1 MRFFQDAIPTMPL
14 ESVSIRDES
23 LVGLSMPDD
32 PPPDVS
38 VCIVNWNCCDL
49 LRKCLAS
56 LFRQPQGVGF
66 EVVVVDNGSVDGAAE
81 MVAAEFPEVVLI
93 RNSENL
99 GFSRGNNQA
108 ANAARGRYLFF
119 LNNDTEL
126 AANTLQEFVR
136 FAESHPQVGM
146 LGPKLRGADGSFQIS
161 YRRKPTLAA
170 LLHRVSFLRWTGLF
184 RRSYYDYR
192 RNSFNPDGIREVE
205 VLMGA
210 AVFLPRE
217 VFEASGRWDERYRF
231 GGEDLDLSTQV
242 GRQRPVVYFSSVEVL
257 HYGRV
262 SSRANVGF
270 SAPNVAIGYVHY
282 FRKCGVSRP
291 ALWLYKSL
299 VTLDAPVQL
308 LAKLLQGSWR
318 RVTGRPDKAQKSWLA
333 AQGVWRFLR
342 NELIRFWRA

>member
-1 MRFFQDAIPTMPL
+1 MRFLQDAIPTMPL
-14 ESVSIRDES
+14 DSISIRDES
-23 LVGLSMPDD
+23 LVGLTMPND

-38 VCIVNWNCCDL
+38 VCIVNWNCREL
-49 LRKCLAS
+49 LRKCLDS
-56 LFRQPQGVGF
+56 LFGQPQGARF
-66 EVVVVDNGSVDGAAE
+66 EVVVVDNASVDGAAD
-81 MVAAEFPEVVLI
+81 MVADEYPDVVLI

-108 ANAARGRYLFF
+108 AAAARGRFLFF

-126 AANTLQEFVR
+126 AADTLGEFVQ
-136 FAESHPQVGM
+136 FAERNPDVGM
-146 LGPKLRGADGSFQIS
+146 LGPKLRGADGTFQIS

-184 RRSYYDYR
+184 RESYYEYR
-192 RNSFNPDGIREVE
+192 RNSFDPDGIREVE

-217 VFEASGRWDERYRF
+217 VFESSGRWDERYRF

-242 GRQRPVVYFSSVEVL
+242 GRQRPVVYFSNVEVL

-282 FRKCGVSRP
+282 FRKSGVSRP

-299 VTLDAPVQL
+299 VTVDAPVQL
-308 LAKLLQGSWR
+308 FGKLLQGSWR
-318 RVTGRPDKAQKSWLA
+318 QLTGRPDKAHKSWLA

-342 NELIRFWRA
+342 DELLRFWQA